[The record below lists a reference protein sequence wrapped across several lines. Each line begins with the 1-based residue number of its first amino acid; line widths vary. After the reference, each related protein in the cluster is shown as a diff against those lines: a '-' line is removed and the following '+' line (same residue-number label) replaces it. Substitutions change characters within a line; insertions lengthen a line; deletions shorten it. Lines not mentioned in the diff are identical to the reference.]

1 MVLPRGSVLAVTS
14 PLCAAFPL
22 AKEVLTAATL
32 QHPGWP
38 ADAPPSGRLGRHGP
52 ELTELLDELQG
63 LARKHPEATW

>member
-1 MVLPRGSVLAVTS
+1 MAVDPATIRDEVRAVLDQ
-14 PLCAAFPL
+14 
-22 AKEVLTAATL
+22 VLTTATL

-38 ADAPPSGRLGRHGP
+38 ADAPPSGRLGQHGP